1 MISWR
6 GRYQFDKIANC
17 ITNHHSEKLE
27 KFAVA
32 EMALQLFISLR
43 QDFCTAPYF
52 IVHTVQRKMAK
63 VMNCPWNYG
72 FVLEKYGIVRKSFHF
87 SFTLHVNRVFEILFW
102 VDRL

>member
-27 KFAVA
+27 EFAVA

-52 IVHTVQRKMAK
+52 IVHTVQKKNGKSYELPMELRICCRK
-63 VMNCPWNYG
+63 VWNCKKIYPYK
-72 FVLEKYGIVRKSFHF
+72 FYPSRQ
-87 SFTLHVNRVFEILFW
+87 
-102 VDRL
+102 

>member
-27 KFAVA
+27 EFAVA

-52 IVHTVQRKMAK
+52 IVHTVQKKWQKLWIA
-63 VMNCPWNYG
+63 YG
-72 FVLEKYGIVRKSFHF
+72 TTDLLQKSME
-87 SFTLHVNRVFEILFW
+87 L
-102 VDRL
+102 

>member
-27 KFAVA
+27 EFSVA

-43 QDFCTAPYF
+43 QDFLHSSVLYCAHSTE
-52 IVHTVQRKMAK
+52 KMAK

-72 FVLEKYGIVRKSFHF
+72 FVAEKYGIVRKSIHL

>member
-27 KFAVA
+27 EFAVA

-52 IVHTVQRKMAK
+52 IVHTV
-63 VMNCPWNYG
+63 
-72 FVLEKYGIVRKSFHF
+72 
-87 SFTLHVNRVFEILFW
+87 
-102 VDRL
+102 

>member
-52 IVHTVQRKMAK
+52 IVHTIELRICCRK
-63 VMNCPWNYG
+63 VWNCKKIFPFQFYPS
-72 FVLEKYGIVRKSFHF
+72 RQ
-87 SFTLHVNRVFEILFW
+87 
-102 VDRL
+102 

>member
-27 KFAVA
+27 EFAVA

-52 IVHTVQRKMAK
+52 IVHTVQKKNGKSYELPMD
-63 VMNCPWNYG
+63 Y
-72 FVLEKYGIVRKSFHF
+72 FVAEKYGIVRKSIHL

>member
-27 KFAVA
+27 EFAVA

-52 IVHTVQRKMAK
+52 IVHTVQKKKWQKLWIAH
-63 VMNCPWNYG
+63 G
-72 FVLEKYGIVRKSFHF
+72 TTDLLQKSME
-87 SFTLHVNRVFEILFW
+87 L
-102 VDRL
+102 

>member
-27 KFAVA
+27 EFSVA

-43 QDFCTAPYF
+43 QDFL
-52 IVHTVQRKMAK
+52 HSS
-63 VMNCPWNYG
+63 
-72 FVLEKYGIVRKSFHF
+72 VLYCAHSTKKKWQKLWIAHGTTDLLQKSME
-87 SFTLHVNRVFEILFW
+87 L
-102 VDRL
+102 